1 MWAYS
6 LVRPRTFERIEVPAP
21 TAADVPDGHVLLRV
35 LAGGICG
42 SDFPFYIGRTSV
54 HVDDDGSGTAPN
66 VPGYPM
72 HEVVG
77 IVEHSN
83 HPEHAVG
90 DRVVGWATRFDAIAE
105 YCLSHGDELAPCP
118 TDPAPEIAIL
128 IQPLACALQ
137 PMRAAEVAGKTVAV
151 IGLGPIGLLFAHV
164 AKSLGAA
171 RVIGVDPVDRSGV
184 ADIFGLDEV
193 VQAHS
198 DRWAARLRPD
208 ELSDVVVEAVGHNI
222 GTIKDALLAT
232 APGGRVVAFGVMDDD
247 YYPIPMKVML
257 RRNLTLWSGTT
268 LDRGRA
274 LREATAYLAE
284 HPELAAHYV
293 THQYD
298 AHDVQQAFEAAV
310 TPAVGRLK
318 VTLRM
323 APA

>member
-6 LVRPRTFERIEVPAP
+6 LVRPRTFERVEVPAP
-21 TAADVPDGHVLLRV
+21 TAAEVPDGHVLLRV

-42 SDFPFYIGRTSV
+42 SDFPFFNGRTSV
-54 HVDDDGSGTAPN
+54 HADDRGATAPE

-77 IVEHSN
+77 VVEHSN
-83 HPEHAVG
+83 HPEHDVG

-105 YCLSHGDELAPCP
+105 YCISHGNELAPCT
-118 TDPAPEIAIL
+118 TDLSPEIAIL
-128 IQPLACALQ
+128 VQPLACALQ
-137 PMRAAEVAGKTVAV
+137 PVRAANVAGRTVTV
-151 IGLGPIGLLFAHV
+151 IGLGPIGLLFAHA
-164 AKSLGAA
+164 AKAFGAA
-171 RVIGVDPVDRSGV
+171 KVTGVDPVDRSDV
-184 ADIFGLDEV
+184 ADAFGLDEV

-198 DRWAARLRPD
+198 DRWAALLRPD
-208 ELSDVVVEAVGHNI
+208 DLSDVVIEAVGHNV
-222 GTIKDALLAT
+222 GTVKDALLAA
-232 APGGRVVAFGVMDDD
+232 APGGLVLAFGVMDDD

-268 LDRGRA
+268 VDRARA
-274 LREATAYLAE
+274 LREASAHLVE
-284 HPELAAHYV
+284 HPELARHYV

-298 AHDVQQAFEAAV
+298 VHDVQQAFDAAA